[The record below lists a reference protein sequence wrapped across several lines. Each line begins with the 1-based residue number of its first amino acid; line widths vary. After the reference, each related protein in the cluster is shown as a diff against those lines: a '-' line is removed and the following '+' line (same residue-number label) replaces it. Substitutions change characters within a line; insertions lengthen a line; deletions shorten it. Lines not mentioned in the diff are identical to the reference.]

1 MQQNGLPRVVDLK
14 LLAALAACLG
24 LGSTPHAEAAAEE
37 PAKRVHLL
45 ARPRTL
51 PPGAPKASDVI
62 MRSLSRHPRN
72 KKDPHDTLQAL
83 ADFHVTR
90 LEWAYIADKK
100 FIDRVKALGIVFG
113 GAAAAPSY
121 HRKDKPPGWFEN
133 VVIVDLDRKPIIAPW
148 KRSWRHR
155 TLWGCVNNPEL
166 ERGYMQYLKRYIDA
180 GAQVMQR
187 DEPSA
192 NLGATWWGGC
202 FCQHCVKGFRD
213 YLAKSTTPERRRQL
227 GIVDITAFDYREHL
241 KQQGAPVGDGFRRWD
256 GGELKKL
263 FADFQTQ
270 ATVAFHE
277 RTRAATDRYAGRRVP
292 FSCNN
297 GVWRWTGAEK
307 VFDWAF
313 GELSYRAATA
323 RRLHAA
329 MREAGE
335 QGRRQVVTMPKKS
348 NYDDPEEWVR
358 RTRCTI
364 AMAYACG
371 GHCMAPWDVYM
382 PGDAP
387 RYFGTPKHYA
397 DLFGFIR
404 ANADCFDGYE
414 EAAAVGADLASDPA
428 GGPPPVRIVGSENV
442 CAVVRAVPGM
452 ADLPVVVH
460 LVDWSDEPAP
470 FTLVLNPLRFHGQRP
485 LKLRLLTPSAYSK
498 REHDDAEKTGDYS
511 RLCQC
516 MPLASGYS
524 TSVQVPALAPWGMV
538 IVEPLPSS
546 PEGVWTPA
554 IWAEPIA
561 YYMDPLE
568 VQIACASR
576 GAAVRYTTD
585 GQEPTA
591 ASPRYAGALTLT
603 DSAVVK
609 ARAFMPDGRASEL
622 ATASFSRAEGCP
634 TALQP
639 DAGGLEPSLKL
650 WLRADALARTLRD
663 GDAVATW
670 TASAG
675 PDALARPVR
684 LYDGQHA
691 APPTFRTSAVN
702 GNPVVRFDGVDDH
715 LSIEGFANEFLA
727 GKAFTVLMLTRADTT
742 AFGIC
747 GNGLNGGGGI
757 PRLYLTRGYFRYDV
771 LDRGISTRSLDTA
784 TTISTFMHD
793 GHETISAY
801 VNGVAAGRLAGFP
814 VVPKFGGGHLAMPFW
829 GGDRNCPGDMAELI
843 VFDRALSDRER
854 ERVET
859 YLANKYGLKYRRRWR

>member
-1 MQQNGLPRVVDLK
+1 MQHEGLPGIVPLA
-14 LLAALAACLG
+14 LFAALALCVGAAA
-24 LGSTPHAEAAAEE
+24 TARPAAAAEE
-37 PAKRVHLL
+37 SGEPVHLL
-45 ARPRTL
+45 AKPRTP

-62 MRSLSRHPRN
+62 MRSLGLHPRN

-100 FIDRVKALGIVFG
+100 FVDEVKALGIVFG

-121 HRKDKPPGWFEN
+121 DPPGKAPGWFEN
-133 VVIVDLDRKPIIAPW
+133 VVIVDLDGKPIIAPW
-148 KRSWRHR
+148 KRSWGHR
-155 TLWGCVNNPEL
+155 SLWGCVNNPEL

-187 DEPSA
+187 DEPGS
-192 NLGATWWGGC
+192 NLGATSWGGC
-202 FCQHCVKGFRD
+202 FCAHCVKGFRD
-213 YLAKSTTPERRRQL
+213 YLAEHTTPDKRRQL
-227 GIVDITAFDYREHL
+227 GIADITAFDYREHL
-241 KQQGAPVGDGFRRWD
+241 RQKAAPVGDSFRRWD

-263 FADFQTQ
+263 FVEFQTQ

-277 RTRAATDRYAGRRVP
+277 RTRAAIDQYAGRRVP

-297 GVWRWTGAEK
+297 GVWRWTGIERG
-307 VFDWAF
+307 FDWAF
-313 GELSYRAATA
+313 GELSYKAAKA

-329 MREAGE
+329 MREAE
-335 QGRRQVVTMPKKS
+335 EHGRLQVVTMPKKS

-382 PGDAP
+382 PRDAP

-404 ANADCFDGYE
+404 ANAGYLDGYE
-414 EAAAVGADLASDPA
+414 EAAAVGADIDSGPA
-428 GGPPPVRIVGSENV
+428 VGQPPVRIVGSEDV
-442 CAVVRAVPGM
+442 CAVVRAVPGR
-452 ADLPVVVH
+452 ADLPAVVH

-498 REHDDAEKTGDYS
+498 REHDDAQKTGEYS
-511 RLCQC
+511 SLCQC
-516 MPLASGYS
+516 TPLASGYRA
-524 TSVQVPALAPWGMV
+524 SVQVPALAPWGLV
-538 IVEPLPSS
+538 IVEPVSGP
-546 PEGVWTPA
+546 PGGVWTPA

-561 YYMDPLE
+561 HYMDPLE
-568 VQIACASR
+568 VRMACASG
-576 GAAVRYTTD
+576 GAVVRYTTD
-585 GQEPTA
+585 GQEPAA
-591 ASPRYAGALTLT
+591 ASPRYAGAFMLT

-609 ARAFMPDGRASEL
+609 ARAFMPNGRASE
-622 ATASFSRAEGCP
+622 TAAAPFSRVDGCP

-650 WLRADALARTLRD
+650 WLRADVLEGALKD

-675 PDALARPVR
+675 PDAQARPMR
-684 LYDGQHA
+684 LYDGQQA
-691 APPTFRTSAVN
+691 APPTFRANALN
-702 GNPVVRFDGVDDH
+702 GKPVVRFDGVDDH
-715 LSIEGFANEFLA
+715 LSIKGFANEFLA
-727 GKAFTVLMLTRADTT
+727 GKAFTVLMLTRADSA

-747 GNGLNGGGGI
+747 GNGLNGDGGV
-757 PRLYLTRGYFRYDV
+757 PRLYLTRGCFRYDV
-771 LDRGISTRSLDTA
+771 LDRGLSTRSLDTSS
-784 TTISTFMHD
+784 TISTFMHD
-793 GHETISAY
+793 GRETISAY
-801 VNGVAAGRLAGFP
+801 FDGVAAGSLAGFP

-829 GGDRNCPGDMAELI
+829 GGNRNCPGDMAELI

-854 ERVET
+854 ESVET
-859 YLANKYGLKYRRRWR
+859 YLADKYRLKYRLRWR